1 MKAGEIEINILAN
14 YQQIEKDLRHVEQQA
29 QQAGDRAGKSFKEEF
44 ASKSQMQAEAIIGKF
59 SGIKAAE
66 TLVNGIT
73 NFIKSDKS
81 IIDATTD
88 TFKGIP
94 WAGSF
99 VGLGEAIFNAVYDN
113 TLGAADAA
121 ARQQARFA
129 ETEYHEQ
136 EELRKAAAEEE
147 AKRLEELKKKRI
159 EDGKIASKQIAE
171 AQRQYYEV
179 GFKDQLSFVEKEG
192 DIEEV
197 RKARILES
205 EYLLRT
211 ELQDKLAK
219 SASQKE
225 TELLKMTYAD
235 KQRLAA
241 EAINKEIDD
250 RIKKETDANKKLA
263 DEKAKQEQEIA
274 DKLAEEAIKRVEE
287 LRDKQAEIESQRVDA
302 LTAGVTSANTALG
315 TFTFDAYSDADKKR
329 NDQDSLR
336 QLREINRAMT
346 NLGLT

>member
-1 MKAGEIEINILAN
+1 
-14 YQQIEKDLRHVEQQA
+14 
-29 QQAGDRAGKSFKEEF
+29 
-44 ASKSQMQAEAIIGKF
+44 
-59 SGIKAAE
+59 
-66 TLVNGIT
+66 
-73 NFIKSDKS
+73 
-81 IIDATTD
+81 
-88 TFKGIP
+88 
-94 WAGSF
+94 
-99 VGLGEAIFNAVYDN
+99 
-113 TLGAADAA
+113 
-121 ARQQARFA
+121 
-129 ETEYHEQ
+129 
-136 EELRKAAAEEE
+136 
-147 AKRLEELKKKRI
+147 
-159 EDGKIASKQIAE
+159 
-171 AQRQYYEV
+171 
-179 GFKDQLSFVEKEG
+179 
-192 DIEEV
+192 
-197 RKARILES
+197 
-205 EYLLRT
+205 
-211 ELQDKLAK
+211 
-219 SASQKE
+219 
-225 TELLKMTYAD
+225 MTYAD